1 MGWVLFQEVPECPE
15 SHHFPSEVFLTQR
28 VQRERM
34 EGRERMN
41 QPVTACISFLLRGQE
56 SGFTSCCSS
65 LWPPE
70 GRVQVSHSGA
80 AVSSAQVCRGA
91 ESRTRLDAE
100 VLAQRGNSWRCREA
114 TFCSQI
120 ELWPE
125 CSLLVSL
132 DVWSEAK
139 ACPGAP
145 ICASVWLLGLRGVI
159 VTKTA
164 SL

>member
-1 MGWVLFQEVPECPE
+1 MGWALFQEVPECPE

-100 VLAQRGNSWRCREA
+100 VLAQRGIHGDAEKPHFAAKLSCGQSVHCWSLWMCGLKLRPVLGPQSVPLCG
-114 TFCSQI
+114 CSGSG
-120 ELWPE
+120 E
-125 CSLLVSL
+125 S
-132 DVWSEAK
+132 
-139 ACPGAP
+139 
-145 ICASVWLLGLRGVI
+145 
-159 VTKTA
+159 
-164 SL
+164 